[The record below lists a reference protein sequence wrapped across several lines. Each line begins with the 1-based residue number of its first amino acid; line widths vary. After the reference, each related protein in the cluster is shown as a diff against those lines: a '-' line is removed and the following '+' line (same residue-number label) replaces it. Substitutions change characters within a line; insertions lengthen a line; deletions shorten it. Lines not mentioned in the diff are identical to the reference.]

1 MITILK
7 LNGTDPQLYQL
18 VAPLVMS
25 PPVLR
30 FNHNYPFKTGKNYIW
45 YIASSQEG
53 VVGFMPMENRSGKQ
67 IINNYYAKSLNGEE
81 ILSLLLDHI
90 TADTEY
96 KGPLLAIVQTIHQDI
111 FARKNFKTIQ
121 QWKLYAKMELTR

>member
-1 MITILK
+1 
-7 LNGTDPQLYQL
+7 
-18 VAPLVMS
+18 
-25 PPVLR
+25 
-30 FNHNYPFKTGKNYIW
+30 
-45 YIASSQEG
+45 
-53 VVGFMPMENRSGKQ
+53 MPMENRSGKQ